1 VGFYADQVLPRAM
14 DVVMRSGEYTVIRA
28 RVAAGLSG
36 DVLEVGFGSGLNVAH
51 YPATVTRVL
60 AVDPATVG
68 RKLAAPRV
76 AARALPVEYLGLD
89 GQSLP
94 LPAESVD
101 HALTTWTLCT
111 IPDVELA
118 LREINRVLR
127 TGGTLHFMEHG
138 RSPDANVARWQ
149 DRLTPMQRRIA
160 GGCHVNRPIDKL
172 IAGSG
177 LDVSRM
183 DTYYLPG
190 PKAFGY
196 SYEGVATKKP
206 PTRS

>member
-1 VGFYADQVLPRAM
+1 MGWYAEHVLPRAM
-14 DVVMRSGEYTVIRA
+14 DVVMRAGEYTVIRA

-36 DVLEVGFGSGLNVAH
+36 EVLEVGFGSGLNVAH
-51 YPATVTRVL
+51 YPPAVTRVF

-76 AARALPVEYLGLD
+76 AARSLPVEYIGLD

-94 LPAESVD
+94 LPADSVD
-101 HALTTWTLCT
+101 HALTTWTLCS
-111 IPDVELA
+111 IPDVQLA

-127 TGGTLHFMEHG
+127 PDGTLHFIEHG

-149 DRLTPMQRRIA
+149 DRLTPIQRRVA

-177 LDVSRM
+177 LHVTRM
-183 DTYYLPG
+183 DTYYLSG
-190 PKAFGY
+190 PKPFGY

-206 PTRS
+206 PARS

>member
-1 VGFYADQVLPRAM
+1 
-14 DVVMRSGEYTVIRA
+14 
-28 RVAAGLSG
+28 
-36 DVLEVGFGSGLNVAH
+36 
-51 YPATVTRVL
+51 
-60 AVDPATVG
+60 
-68 RKLAAPRV
+68 
-76 AARALPVEYLGLD
+76 
-89 GQSLP
+89 
-94 LPAESVD
+94 
-101 HALTTWTLCT
+101 
-111 IPDVELA
+111 VELA

-172 IAGSG
+172 VAGSG
-177 LDVSRM
+177 LDVTRM